1 MLKHRALLHTPF
13 SHSMPPLSLHAKR
26 TSRHLGFTIV
36 ELLIVIV
43 VIAILTTVVTVAY
56 RGMQARARDSVKIA
70 TVNKLTK
77 ALEMY
82 YLDNGRYPGLQDG
95 SGIEGACGSLTD
107 NWGWCD
113 RMKSLADALAPYLTV
128 DPVSLSSFTT
138 GTTYYYYY
146 NSSGNDNFMH
156 YGLMAYLEGNDGQ
169 NDGGYYANA
178 YETGS
183 NPAYCMGAYSGANAS
198 WRWSASNTR
207 CQGGN

>member
-1 MLKHRALLHTPF
+1 MLNYRALLQTP
-13 SHSMPPLSLHAKR
+13 SPHSMPPLSLATNP
-26 TSRHLGFTIV
+26 TSRRGFTIV
-36 ELLIVIV
+36 ELLMVIV
-43 VIAILTTVVTVAY
+43 VVAILASVTIVAY
-56 RGMQARARDSVKIA
+56 RGVQARARDSVKIS

-95 SGIEGACGSLTD
+95 SGVEGACGSLTD

-113 RMKSLADALAPYLTV
+113 RMKALTDALAPYLTT

-156 YGLMAYLEGNDGQ
+156 YGLMAYLEGTDGQ

-178 YETGS
+178 YEAGS
-183 NPAYCMGAYSGANAS
+183 NPSYCMGAYAGANAS

-207 CQGGN
+207 CAGGN